1 MKIQDKWLTIQNSC
15 DNIDSQIERHSGMP
29 VPMMLTSRS
38 NEYLVNHS
46 VILECLAPA
55 LAGEQQSFSDWL
67 CLVID
72 SQESPSFFLPNKKSR
87 TTWNVARLTTHKPN
101 RRRVCHAQFYDQ
113 LDGKPIDFS
122 RGMDSL

>member
-1 MKIQDKWLTIQNSC
+1 MVISKL
-15 DNIDSQIERHSGMP
+15 QIERHSGMP

-72 SQESPSFFLPNKKSR
+72 SQESPSLFLPNKKSSA
-87 TTWNVARLTTHKPN
+87 TSTVTLLATHKPN
-101 RRRVCHAQFYDQ
+101 RRRVCHAQFYHRANAPPVS
-113 LDGKPIDFS
+113 KHWF
-122 RGMDSL
+122 

>member
-29 VPMMLTSRS
+29 VPMTLTSRS

-87 TTWNVARLTTHKPN
+87 TTVQVARLTTQVTAKGAYP
-101 RRRVCHAQFYDQ
+101 CHAQFYHRANAPPVS
-113 LDGKPIDFS
+113 KHWF
-122 RGMDSL
+122 